1 MDGLSRPELLEEI
14 ERRDELIE
22 QLQNELRGMRI
33 WQMQAER
40 REHEMAEKL
49 AKLEEQRGIMVG
61 NGNKLG
67 ILKLKY

>member
-1 MDGLSRPELLEEI
+1 MDRLSRPELLEEI

-40 REHEMAEKL
+40 REQEMVEKL
-49 AKLEEQRGIMVG
+49 AKMEERGIMVG
-61 NGNKLG
+61 NK
-67 ILKLKY
+67 